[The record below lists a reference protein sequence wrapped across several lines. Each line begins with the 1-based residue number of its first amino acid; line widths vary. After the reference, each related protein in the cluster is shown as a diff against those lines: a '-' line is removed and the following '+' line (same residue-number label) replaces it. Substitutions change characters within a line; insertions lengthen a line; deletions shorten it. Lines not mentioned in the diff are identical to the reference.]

1 MGHSR
6 VFPDAFAPNDAS
18 AAVNLTLED
27 RLDWQE
33 NQQRTSWDLLDLD
46 VLLAGASLLMSVIAI
61 LGLARIPSLLA
72 LAV

>member
-6 VFPDAFAPNDAS
+6 VFPDAFALNDAS

-46 VLLAGASLLMSVIAI
+46 VVLAGASLLMSVIAI

-72 LAV
+72 LAA